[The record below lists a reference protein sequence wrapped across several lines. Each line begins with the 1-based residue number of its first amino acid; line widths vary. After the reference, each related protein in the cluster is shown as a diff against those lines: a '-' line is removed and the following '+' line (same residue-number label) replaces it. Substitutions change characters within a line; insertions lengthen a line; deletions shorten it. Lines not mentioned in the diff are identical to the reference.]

1 VLSSLNTSTEEGD
14 GVYATLLKEEEVEL
28 RVSVILTSTDV
39 LLFEII
45 LGEGVLLKSMKG
57 DGDNSDTI
65 VLFLFVRLPSFV
77 ALLPIDVVLLINAAL
92 GDKEEVEEDGV
103 VLSITVTA
111 DGDGASAGD
120 CIESV
125 ALKSVPL
132 VTFNTLSSICCNT
145 EEGDGARRLFE

>member
-1 VLSSLNTSTEEGD
+1 MLSSLNTSTEEGD

-103 VLSITVTA
+103 VLSTTVTA
-111 DGDGASAGD
+111 DDDGAGE
-120 CIESV
+120 CIASV
-125 ALKSVPL
+125 ALKPVLL

>member
-1 VLSSLNTSTEEGD
+1 MLSSLNTSTEEGD

-65 VLFLFVRLPSFV
+65 VLFLSVTLPSFV
-77 ALLPIDVVLLINAAL
+77 ILLPIDVVLLINAAL

-103 VLSITVTA
+103 VLSTTVTA
-111 DGDGASAGD
+111 DDDGAGD

>member
-1 VLSSLNTSTEEGD
+1 MLSSLSTSTEEGD

-65 VLFLFVRLPSFV
+65 VLFLCVTLPSFV
-77 ALLPIDVVLLINAAL
+77 ILLPIDVVLLINAAL

-103 VLSITVTA
+103 VLSTTVTA
-111 DGDGASAGD
+111 DDDGAG
-120 CIESV
+120 E
-125 ALKSVPL
+125 
-132 VTFNTLSSICCNT
+132 
-145 EEGDGARRLFE
+145 

>member
-1 VLSSLNTSTEEGD
+1 MLSSLNTSTEEGD

-103 VLSITVTA
+103 VLSTTVTA
-111 DGDGASAGD
+111 DDDGAGG

-125 ALKSVPL
+125 ALKSVLL